1 MKKSVLITV
10 AIMFIAIL
18 SFEKASAQTTESNIK
33 VLNESNFKASTKTGI
48 YVVDFYADW
57 CRPCKMMKPVLEE
70 VAGEYSSK
78 FTIASVNTD
87 QNKTLSSQYNI
98 SGIPCLVILKDG
110 KEVKRIVGYRDKTQ
124 LLSELADYIN

>member
-10 AIMFIAIL
+10 AVIFIAL
-18 SFEKASAQTTESNIK
+18 FSFEKASAQTTQSNIK
-33 VLNESNFKASTKTGI
+33 VLNESNFKESTKSGI

-78 FTIASVNTD
+78 ITIASVNTD

-124 LLSELADYIN
+124 LVTELADYIN